1 MPSEL
6 IGVVASAKEFQG
18 DYERRLRDLRM
29 LGWDYKVLRKGSQ
42 GARTRVYYKLVRSA
56 PWPDSIRAAITS
68 EEKRRSA
75 RRRAARDATASDGV
89 Q

>member
-1 MPSEL
+1 VPSEL

-42 GARTRVYYKLVRSA
+42 GARTKGLLQAGPVSA
-56 PWPDSIRAAITS
+56 L
-68 EEKRRSA
+68 A
-75 RRRAARDATASDGV
+75 REHTRGPQR
-89 Q
+89 